1 MRKEGAK
8 ERPGRLYRFL
18 FIRRRNATLNAI
30 TTALAIAVALVLA
43 LLLILAV
50 SADPGNAIYQFLASG
65 SEFSLNLKDDTL
77 LIMTGDKP
85 VEQMWNEIIEDYQA
99 EGLDEVIADVNAAVK

>member
-1 MRKEGAK
+1 MDQARGLTL
-8 ERPGRLYRFL
+8 P
-18 FIRRRNATLNAI
+18 ATEPACI
-30 TTALAIAVALVLA
+30 TE
-43 LLLILAV
+43 
-50 SADPGNAIYQFLASG
+50 FLASG